1 MNWCRPTANRSRPEA
16 LSQGP
21 TAWRR
26 GGPLSAPLSA
36 LLLAPAFV
44 RRREADT
51 MQLEHTAE
59 LAILSPS
66 KPIALKIVLSLFRRY
81 RDLAKLQ
88 KAGKIRF

>member
-1 MNWCRPTANRSRPEA
+1 
-16 LSQGP
+16 
-21 TAWRR
+21 
-26 GGPLSAPLSA
+26 
-36 LLLAPAFV
+36 
-44 RRREADT
+44 

-81 RDLAKLQ
+81 RDLAKLH